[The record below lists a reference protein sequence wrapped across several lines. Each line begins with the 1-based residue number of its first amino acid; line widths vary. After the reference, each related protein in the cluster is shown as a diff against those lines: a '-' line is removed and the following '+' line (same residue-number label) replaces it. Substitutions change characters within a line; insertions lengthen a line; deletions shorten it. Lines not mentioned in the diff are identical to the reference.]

1 MAAREVAIQ
10 SAIRDLNTGLY
21 SSQRAAAKAYGVPES
36 TLRNRLKGATNSAL
50 SHQHQQRLTP
60 TQEDFLVDWILDED
74 ARACPPSHARA
85 REMANR
91 ILRMNGDDQPVGML
105 WISHL
110 LRRQPRIASVVGR
123 KLEAQRAD
131 AATPEQI
138 RAFLEHYKQ
147 IKQRLNIRTENTYNM
162 DETGLAL
169 GVCTNTRVLSS
180 SQKKKAY
187 IRSPENRE

>member
-1 MAAREVAIQ
+1 
-10 SAIRDLNTGLY
+10 
-21 SSQRAAAKAYGVPES
+21 
-36 TLRNRLKGATNSAL
+36 
-50 SHQHQQRLTP
+50 
-60 TQEDFLVDWILDED
+60 
-74 ARACPPSHARA
+74 
-85 REMANR
+85 
-91 ILRMNGDDQPVGML
+91 MNGDDQPVGKL

>member
-1 MAAREVAIQ
+1 
-10 SAIRDLNTGLY
+10 
-21 SSQRAAAKAYGVPES
+21 
-36 TLRNRLKGATNSAL
+36 
-50 SHQHQQRLTP
+50 
-60 TQEDFLVDWILDED
+60 
-74 ARACPPSHARA
+74 
-85 REMANR
+85 
-91 ILRMNGDDQPVGML
+91 MNGDDQPVGKHWL
-105 WISHL
+105 SYFIH
-110 LRRQPRIASVVGR
+110 RQPRIASVVGR

-187 IRSPENRE
+187 IRSPENREWVSIIECVLAAGRKLRCAVIFKG